1 MESGR
6 DGIDPLGRVSS
17 PIQFHDD
24 EGAVIDQD
32 SQHLKLLAI
41 FHYVVGGLG
50 GLFSLIPLIHVIM
63 GIAMLM
69 PVAGF
74 SDQSGNPP
82 PPFLGWIF
90 IGLGGLFIM
99 IGLAF
104 SIAVALSGRFIMQ
117 RTRYLYSFVL
127 ACVECMF
134 VPFGTILGVFSII
147 VLSRPSVKE
156 QYKTGGM
163 A

>member
-1 MESGR
+1 
-6 DGIDPLGRVSS
+6 
-17 PIQFHDD
+17 
-24 EGAVIDQD
+24 
-32 SQHLKLLAI
+32 
-41 FHYVVGGLG
+41 
-50 GLFSLIPLIHVIM
+50 
-63 GIAMLM
+63 
-69 PVAGF
+69 
-74 SDQSGNPP
+74 
-82 PPFLGWIF
+82 
-90 IGLGGLFIM
+90 M

-117 RTRYLYSFVL
+117 RTHYLYSFVL

-163 A
+163 T